1 MVLGCLEDMLGGA
14 LISSKWFGTQKSCW
28 FYNVINKF
36 ELAQKE
42 ANLASKEGRLQE
54 FEI

>member
-1 MVLGCLEDMLGGA
+1 MVSLKHHLHA
-14 LISSKWFGTQKSCW
+14 LKLKSLSW

-54 FEI
+54 VEL

>member
-1 MVLGCLEDMLGGA
+1 MA
-14 LISSKWFGTQKSCW
+14 LKLHLSALNLKSLSW

-42 ANLASKEGRLQE
+42 ANLATKEGRLQE
-54 FEI
+54 VEM

>member
-1 MVLGCLEDMLGGA
+1 MTLKLHLSA
-14 LISSKWFGTQKSCW
+14 LKLKNIGWFN
-28 FYNVINKF
+28 NVINKF

-54 FEI
+54 VDI

>member
-1 MVLGCLEDMLGGA
+1 MTLKLHLNALELENLG
-14 LISSKWFGTQKSCW
+14 W

-42 ANLASKEGRLQE
+42 ANLASKEGRLE
-54 FEI
+54 EVEI